1 MSVALEN
8 ARLFDAT
15 QMLLKETEARNAE
28 LAVINAVQQALATKL
43 DMQGIFDAVGEQIS
57 AAFGHSKDVEI
68 RVLDRAA
75 GLVNR
80 AFGVHRGQRQRLAPY
95 PFHGFFAHVVQTERT
110 LWINRDLQARADEV
124 GSRGSGTEARHSKSL
139 VIVPVFVGGTVETG
153 LVLFD
158 MDAEDAFTDSD
169 VRLLETLARTMGAAL
184 ENVRL
189 FRETQESLEQQTA
202 TAEIL
207 RVISQSPTDVTPVF
221 KAIVAAT
228 LRLVDGVTG
237 HVTRLEGGMLQ
248 LAAYSVTDAAG
259 TEALRRLYPMPL
271 DRAPAAEALRRG
283 ETVVFDAADPR
294 LSEEARKAMRARG
307 VLSFACVPMMRN
319 GALIGTIVANLR
331 VVGGIDERRLGLLR
345 TFADQAVIA
354 VENARL
360 FNEAQEAR
368 AQAEAANEAKSAF
381 LATMSHEIRTPM
393 NAVIG
398 MSGLLLDTELNDEQ
412 RDFATTIRDSGDS
425 LLTIINDILDFSKIE
440 AGRMDLEEQPFDL
453 RECIESALDLIGPR
467 AAQKRLDLTYVF
479 EGEVPQAVVGD
490 VTRLRQILLNLL
502 SNAVKFTEAGEVV
515 LSVTATPEAQDTFR
529 LHLTVRDTGI
539 GLTEAGLAKLFQSFS
554 QADSSTTRKYGG
566 TGLGLAISKRLAE
579 LMGGTVWAESDG
591 PGKGS
596 RFHLTLVAPV
606 AQALPAA
613 RSRRSGKA
621 AGQPQLD
628 AQMAQRHPLRI
639 LLAEDNAVNQ
649 KLALRLLQQMGYRAD
664 VAANGIEAI
673 EALQRQPYDVVLMDV
688 QMPEMDGLEAT
699 RRIAQRWGATERPR
713 ILAMTANAMQGDR
726 EECLAAGMDDYI
738 TKPIRVAALQ
748 QALLECRSR
757 STIPTRENTT

>member
-1 MSVALEN
+1 MAVQAAQSASAEVLQIISSSVADAQPVLDKILEGC
-8 ARLFDAT
+8 ARLFSAQNLIVLQVGEDGLLHAAAT
-15 QMLLKETEARNAE
+15 RTLAAADGRPGWSAADLALARDRMRAVYPME
-28 LAVINAVQQALATKL
+28 LAGTGTAAAIAARRVLNFPDVLHGADVPPGVRAVALATGFNYSL
-43 DMQGIFDAVGEQIS
+43 ALAPLMQGE
-57 AAFGHSKDVEI
+57 
-68 RVLDRAA
+68 
-75 GLVNR
+75 
-80 AFGVHRGQRQRLAPY
+80 RGI
-95 PFHGFFAHVVQTERT
+95 G
-110 LWINRDLQARADEV
+110 
-124 GSRGSGTEARHSKSL
+124 
-139 VIVPVFVGGTVETG
+139 
-153 LVLFD
+153 
-158 MDAEDAFTDSD
+158 
-169 VRLLETLARTMGAAL
+169 
-184 ENVRL
+184 
-189 FRETQESLEQQTA
+189 
-202 TAEIL
+202 
-207 RVISQSPTDVTPVF
+207 
-221 KAIVAAT
+221 AIV
-228 LRLVDGVTG
+228 LV
-237 HVTRLEGGMLQ
+237 RPALGGFTVKEQ
-248 LAAYSVTDAAG
+248 
-259 TEALRRLYPMPL
+259 ALL
-271 DRAPAAEALRRG
+271 
-283 ETVVFDAADPR
+283 
-294 LSEEARKAMRARG
+294 K
-307 VLSFACVPMMRN
+307 
-319 GALIGTIVANLR
+319 
-331 VVGGIDERRLGLLR
+331 

-354 VENARL
+354 IQNSRQFNETREALERQTASAEMLQIIGRSVADPQPLFDAVALTAKRLFNALSSGVTQVVGDELHLLAASASSPEGDDAIRRRFPIKIGAGTTIAGRAAKERRPVFSEDMFNDLTVEPRARELARIRGYRSMLSVPLLAEGRALGTVNVTRAQPGPFSATEIELLQTFADQVVIAIQNARL
-360 FNEAQEAR
+360 FRETQEAR

-398 MSGLLLDTELNDEQ
+398 MSGLLLDTELTDDQ
-412 RDFATTIRDSGDS
+412 RDYAGTIRDAGDS

-453 RECIESALDLIGPR
+453 RECVESALDLIGPR

-699 RRIAQRWGATERPR
+699 RRILQRWGATERPR

>member
-1 MSVALEN
+1 
-8 ARLFDAT
+8 
-15 QMLLKETEARNAE
+15 
-28 LAVINAVQQALATKL
+28 
-43 DMQGIFDAVGEQIS
+43 
-57 AAFGHSKDVEI
+57 
-68 RVLDRAA
+68 
-75 GLVNR
+75 
-80 AFGVHRGQRQRLAPY
+80 
-95 PFHGFFAHVVQTERT
+95 
-110 LWINRDLQARADEV
+110 
-124 GSRGSGTEARHSKSL
+124 
-139 VIVPVFVGGTVETG
+139 
-153 LVLFD
+153 
-158 MDAEDAFTDSD
+158 
-169 VRLLETLARTMGAAL
+169 
-184 ENVRL
+184 L

-294 LSEEARKAMRARG
+294 LPEEVRKAILTRG
-307 VLSFACVPMMRN
+307 VLNGACVPMMRN
-319 GALIGTIVANLR
+319 GALIGTIVANRR
-331 VVGGIDERRLGLLR
+331 VVGGIEERRLGLLR

-398 MSGLLLDTELNDEQ
+398 MSGLLLDTELTDDQ
-412 RDFATTIRDSGDS
+412 RDYAGTIRDAGDS

-699 RRIAQRWGATERPR
+699 RRIVARWPAGERPR
-713 ILAMTANAMQGDR
+713 IVAMTANAMQGDR
-726 EECLAAGMDDYI
+726 EECLAAGMDDYV
-738 TKPIRVAALQ
+738 TKPIRVEMLQ
-748 QALLECRSR
+748 QALQACIARA
-757 STIPTRENTT
+757 